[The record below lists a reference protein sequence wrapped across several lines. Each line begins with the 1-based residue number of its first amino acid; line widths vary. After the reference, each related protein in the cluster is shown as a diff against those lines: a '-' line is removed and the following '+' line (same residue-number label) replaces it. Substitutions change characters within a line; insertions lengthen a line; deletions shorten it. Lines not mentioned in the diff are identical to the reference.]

1 MWQFE
6 ILVSVIFLILE
17 SGALIILFY
26 DRKTVSLL
34 EPA

>member
-17 SGALIILFY
+17 SGALIILLMTEKLHGGWLY
-26 DRKTVSLL
+26 
-34 EPA
+34 